1 MNTMSRTSTPSSSS
15 QEDLTLA
22 PERTTTPRPQTPL
35 HNEDS
40 AAELSLEEITVRYAI
55 EREQRDA
62 RRTVLA
68 EKNEHGLFAKQAE
81 ENRLREENRLAEEKK
96 KVEAEQQAKS
106 NASKFAFAGNKDAE
120 RPKEK
125 TNQGCKCTMM

>member
-1 MNTMSRTSTPSSSS
+1 MSRTSTPSSNS
-15 QEDLTLA
+15 QEDLTIA
-22 PERTTTPRPQTPL
+22 PERPATPRPQTPL
-35 HNEDS
+35 NNEDS
-40 AAELSLEEITVRYAI
+40 AAELCLEEITVRYAV

-81 ENRLREENRLAEEKK
+81 EKRLAEEKK

-106 NASKFAFAGNKDAE
+106 NASKFAFAGKQSSEAPE
-120 RPKEK
+120 VK
-125 TNQGCKCTMM
+125 TSQGCKCTMM